1 MPELEGR
8 MLRLLNKKKGRIAA
22 HEEAL
27 NAFEAGGDAMDGP
40 ISPMRDRSDDEES
53 GNGDDGG
60 EGGGGPSG
68 GGGAGASAAGGSE
81 GAGASAGES
90 GRDDDLDDLL
100 DLL

>member
-8 MLRLLNKKKGRIAA
+8 MLRLLNKKKGRVAA

-27 NAFEAGGDAMDGP
+27 NLFEAGGDAMDGP
-40 ISPMRDRSDDEES
+40 ISPMRERSDDEES
-53 GNGDDGG
+53 DDGGEGG
-60 EGGGGPSG
+60 EGGGGPG

-81 GAGASAGES
+81 EDAGASAGES
-90 GRDDDLDDLL
+90 GRDGDLDLL

>member
-40 ISPMRDRSDDEES
+40 ISPMSHNEARW
-53 GNGDDGG
+53 
-60 EGGGGPSG
+60 
-68 GGGAGASAAGGSE
+68 AGSTT
-81 GAGASAGES
+81 
-90 GRDDDLDDLL
+90 
-100 DLL
+100 

>member
-27 NAFEAGGDAMDGP
+27 NRFEAGGDAMDGP
-40 ISPMRDRSDDEES
+40 ISPMRERSDDEES
-53 GNGDDGG
+53 DDGGEGG
-60 EGGGGPSG
+60 EGGGGPSGG

-81 GAGASAGES
+81 DAGASAGES
-90 GRDDDLDDLL
+90 GRDGDLDLL

>member
-40 ISPMRDRSDDEES
+40 ISPMRERSDDEES

-81 GAGASAGES
+81 DAGASAGES
-90 GRDDDLDDLL
+90 GRDDDLDLL